1 MSNYLRYKN
10 KMAFHPGYFI
20 EDFIN
25 FYGITQK
32 DFADRVGTTPKNL
45 CLLIKGDQSLTM
57 DMAKKLSPVTNMS
70 VEMWMN
76 IQRGFDELQG
86 EIDDENR
93 LEIEDNVAS
102 DISYSDLHSTY
113 ALADLPRKKN
123 EQKTEVRHS
132 LGYSNLTPL
141 GRVPLGAC
149 CSRSKNLTQRNMVRS
164 NIMIIFAE
172 NAAIKTETPP
182 FNRAKIDSTVEYILT
197 QTTNYDGL
205 YSALQEAFKKIGIAF
220 FVLPNL
226 PGAKLRGATKRM
238 KRKVMLLVNNTM
250 KTVDTFYFTLLHE
263 IAHIRNKDWGASM
276 EGDEGEAEERA
287 NRYAEDML
295 IPPDA
300 YRAFFAARSYDRK
313 SIISF
318 ASSINRDP
326 GIVVARLQK
335 DNAVRY
341 DDDTLN
347 ALKHT
352 FLVEQDTSICI
363 APFDV
368 DLKEALG
375 EEEEA

>member
-10 KMAFHPGYFI
+10 KMTFHPGYFI

-45 CLLIKGDQSLTM
+45 CLLIKGDQALTM
-57 DMAKKLSPVTNMS
+57 DMAKKLSSVTNMS

-76 IQRGFDELQG
+76 IQRSFDEMK
-86 EIDDENR
+86 EAIDDENR
-93 LEIEDNVAS
+93 INIEDEVAS

-132 LGYSNLTPL
+132 LGYSNLASL
-141 GRVPLGAC
+141 SQVPLGAC
-149 CSRSKNLTQRNMVRS
+149 CSRSKNLTQKNIVRS

-172 NAAIKTETPP
+172 NAAIKTETPS
-182 FNRAKIDSTVEYILT
+182 FNRAGIDRTVEYALT

-226 PGAKLRGATKRM
+226 PGSKLKGATKRM
-238 KRKVMLLVNNTM
+238 KRKVMLMVNNTM

-263 IAHIRNKDWGASM
+263 IAHIKNKDWGASM
-276 EGDEGEAEERA
+276 EEDEGEAEEKA

-295 IPPDA
+295 IPPEK
-300 YRAFFAARSYDRK
+300 YREFFLKRCYDRE
-313 SIISF
+313 SIIEF
-318 ASSINRDP
+318 ASSIGRDP
-326 GIVVARLQK
+326 GIVVSRLQK
-335 DNAVRY
+335 DNVVRY
-341 DDDTLN
+341 DDNELN

-375 EEEEA
+375 

>member
-10 KMAFHPGYFI
+10 KMTFHPGYFI

-45 CLLIKGDQSLTM
+45 CLLIKGDQALTM
-57 DMAKKLSPVTNMS
+57 DMAKKLSSVTNMS

-76 IQRGFDELQG
+76 IQRSFDEMK
-86 EIDDENR
+86 EAIDDENR
-93 LEIEDNVAS
+93 INIEDEVAS

-132 LGYSNLTPL
+132 LGYSNLASL
-141 GRVPLGAC
+141 SQVPLGAC
-149 CSRSKNLTQRNMVRS
+149 CSRSKNLTQKNIVRS

-172 NAAIKTETPP
+172 NAAIKTETPS
-182 FNRAKIDSTVEYILT
+182 FNRAGIDRTVEYALT

-226 PGAKLRGATKRM
+226 PGSKLRGATKRM
-238 KRKVMLLVNNTM
+238 KRKVMLMVNNTM

-263 IAHIRNKDWGASM
+263 IAHIKNKDWGASM
-276 EGDEGEAEERA
+276 EEDEGEAEERA

-295 IPPDA
+295 IPPEK
-300 YRAFFAARSYDRK
+300 YREFFLKRCYDRE
-313 SIISF
+313 SIIEF
-318 ASSINRDP
+318 ASSIGRDP

-335 DNAVRY
+335 DNVVRY
-341 DDDTLN
+341 DDNELN

-375 EEEEA
+375 

>member
-32 DFADRVGTTPKNL
+32 DFADRVGTTAKNL
-45 CLLIKGDQSLTM
+45 CLLIKGDQALTT
-57 DMAKKLSPVTNMS
+57 DMAKKLSSVTNMS

-76 IQRGFDELQG
+76 IQRSFDEMK
-86 EIDDENR
+86 EAIDDENR
-93 LEIEDNVAS
+93 INIEDEVAS

-113 ALADLPRKKN
+113 ALVDLPRKKN
-123 EQKTEVRHS
+123 EQKIKVRHS
-132 LGYSNLTPL
+132 LGYSNLASL
-141 GRVPLGAC
+141 SQVPLGAC
-149 CSRSKNLTQRNMVRS
+149 CSRSKNLTQKNIVRS

-172 NAAIKTETPP
+172 NAAIKTETPS
-182 FNRAKIDSTVEYILT
+182 FNRAGIDRTVEYALT

-226 PGAKLRGATKRM
+226 PGSKLRGATKRM

-263 IAHIRNKDWGASM
+263 IAHIKNKDWGASM
-276 EGDEGEAEERA
+276 EEDEGEAEERA

-295 IPPDA
+295 IPPEK
-300 YRAFFAARSYDRK
+300 YREFFLKRCYDRE
-313 SIISF
+313 SIIEF
-318 ASSINRDP
+318 ASSIGRDP

-335 DNAVRY
+335 DNVVRY
-341 DDDTLN
+341 DDNELN

-375 EEEEA
+375 

>member
-45 CLLIKGDQSLTM
+45 CLLIKGDQALTM
-57 DMAKKLSPVTNMS
+57 DMAKKLSSVTNMS

-76 IQRGFDELQG
+76 IQRSFDEMK
-86 EIDDENR
+86 EAIDDENR
-93 LEIEDNVAS
+93 INIEDEVAS

-113 ALADLPRKKN
+113 ALVDLPRKKN

-132 LGYSNLTPL
+132 LGYSNLASL
-141 GRVPLGAC
+141 SQVPLGAC
-149 CSRSKNLTQRNMVRS
+149 CSRSKNLTQKNIVRS

-172 NAAIKTETPP
+172 NAAIKTETPS
-182 FNRAKIDSTVEYILT
+182 FNRAGIDRTVEYALT

-226 PGAKLRGATKRM
+226 PGSKLRGATKRM
-238 KRKVMLLVNNTM
+238 KRKVMLMVNNTM

-263 IAHIRNKDWGASM
+263 IAHIKNKDWGASM
-276 EGDEGEAEERA
+276 EEDEGEAEEKA

-295 IPPDA
+295 IPPEK
-300 YRAFFAARSYDRK
+300 YREFFLKRCYDRE
-313 SIISF
+313 SIIEF
-318 ASSINRDP
+318 ASSIGRDP
-326 GIVVARLQK
+326 GIVVSRLQK
-335 DNAVRY
+335 DNVVRY
-341 DDDTLN
+341 DDNELN

-375 EEEEA
+375 